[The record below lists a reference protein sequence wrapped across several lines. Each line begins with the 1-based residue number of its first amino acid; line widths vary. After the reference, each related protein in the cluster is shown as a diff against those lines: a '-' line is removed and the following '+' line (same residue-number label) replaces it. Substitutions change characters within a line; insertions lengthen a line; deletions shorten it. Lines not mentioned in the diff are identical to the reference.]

1 MKLLRNKYRWLAILV
16 ALWTRGVGFVIGAPP
31 ETVDF
36 KTTSFTPLPVVLTE
50 EKDTLIF
57 SDSPEYVIKAVY
69 WRPVRLTAR
78 VVCISTMLMK

>member
-36 KTTSFTPLPVVLTE
+36 KTTKLYAIARSFDGR
-50 EKDTLIF
+50 KRHIDF
-57 SDSPEYVIKAVY
+57 F
-69 WRPVRLTAR
+69 
-78 VVCISTMLMK
+78 